1 MKEPAKELAA
11 WAVTTGIWAFIVAI
25 LWEAN
30 GRAAGWYVGAAIAL
44 WLWVTVLACKD
55 IYTAFTKK
63 D

>member
-1 MKEPAKELAA
+1 MKELAA
-11 WAVTTGIWAFIVAI
+11 WALTTGLWGVAVSI

-30 GRAAGWYVGAAIAL
+30 GRASWHVWAAIVL

-55 IYTAFTKK
+55 IYTAFRK